1 MSYKA
6 FKRLLG
12 ETSLERKCRWLLGA
26 GVLVLM
32 TGSFWVYAKQTED
45 LAYEQL
51 ETTGRALLS
60 PIVARIH
67 VKGDQLKAV
76 DDFQRLAEE
85 NWPATLKGYN
95 YRLIKPASDDPVT
108 QPTSDDLTALHRI
121 QNDKKN
127 EETRQ
132 APKENAFYYYG
143 AIRARQSC
151 VDCHRDP
158 TKVKVAA
165 PNLQPD
171 EVMGVVRIRLSTQS
185 IEEGFHTNR

>member
-60 PIVARIH
+60 PIVARLH
-67 VKGDQLKAV
+67 DKGEDRTAV
-76 DDFQRLAEE
+76 EQFYRQSEE
-85 NWPATLKGYN
+85 NWPATLQGAN
-95 YRLIKPASDDPVT
+95 ERLLEPDSKDPYG
-108 QPTSDDLTALHRI
+108 QPTSEALTRRHRR
-121 QNDKKN
+121 QN
-127 EETRQ
+127 
-132 APKENAFYYYG
+132 
-143 AIRARQSC
+143 
-151 VDCHRDP
+151 
-158 TKVKVAA
+158 
-165 PNLQPD
+165 
-171 EVMGVVRIRLSTQS
+171 
-185 IEEGFHTNR
+185 